1 MAGCTLT
8 PEMRAR
14 VLSVAR
20 RGVSVKLI
28 AEAAGVPVDTL
39 NGWLYRSRHTDSA
52 ALAGFADEFARARG
66 AAAVESVDQVRE
78 AAAGAAA
85 GDWKAAAWLLE
96 RTRGEEFG
104 SKMYLEAAREQVTD
118 AIIEGLRGKLDKD
131 TYARVLSALC
141 EDESERGT
149 GANEPDSQRIL
160 EAEIVRADP

>member
-1 MAGCTLT
+1 
-8 PEMRAR
+8 MRAR

-52 ALAGFADEFARARG
+52 AVAGFADEFARARG

-160 EAEIVRADP
+160 EAEIVRTNP